1 MAFGIPLPIKYK
13 TETET
18 EQQQFSQEALAIWN
32 KGKYTAV

>member
-13 TETET
+13 TETER
-18 EQQQFSQEALAIWN
+18 QQFSQEALAIWN